1 MNITTALVAVALLG
15 CGAAF
20 AGTTPTAAPAPAQA
34 PMAPKAPGTPA
45 TPTPVAKQGSLKAC
59 NQEADEKSLTGKERA
74 TFVKDCRA
82 GKTTP
87 EN

>member
-1 MNITTALVAVALLG
+1 MKIATSLIAVALLG

-45 TPTPVAKQGSLKAC
+45 TPTPTNQGSLKAC
-59 NQEADEKSLTGKERA
+59 NQEADAKNLTGKERA

-82 GKTTP
+82 GKSP
-87 EN
+87 D